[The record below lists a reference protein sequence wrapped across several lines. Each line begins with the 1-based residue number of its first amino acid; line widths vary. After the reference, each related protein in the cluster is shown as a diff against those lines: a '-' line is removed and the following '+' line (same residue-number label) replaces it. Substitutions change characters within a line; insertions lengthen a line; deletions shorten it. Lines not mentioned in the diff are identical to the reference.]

1 MTAASPV
8 RFSPSSPIKPIVTFR
23 SIASSSNS
31 TRAPSSRR
39 HKPPPAVV
47 RKLPSPIAV
56 RDKKALAVEL
66 DEWEKWELVSR
77 QQAFARARARSSALD
92 RQLQSPA
99 RQQRDPTA
107 DIDDELRAINALL
120 ERVEL
125 DRSRET
131 EQAQKQFQDRNEA
144 LWRTIDQAIK
154 AAESAQAQAAA
165 QQRAAAEQKQR
176 EEQAEAKRRQ
186 EAQAAAKAKAD
197 AEARDKAEAE
207 KRSREEAEARKKAEA
222 EAAKK
227 AQADAQAAK
236 ASQDASS
243 SLMSGLATKETEWR
257 EWRDRML
264 KVKNDVI
271 AVVKADPV
279 IKKEVR
285 QNIRTIGV
293 KVGQVVNTRE
303 SIIKITEELHEQ
315 LSRYAPFI
323 PSASQ
328 PVVKSSQPSKQY
340 LYTLSH
346 LSKCLIRQTENEV
359 SANAQAAFP
368 LAKVVV
374 GLLLRGHR
382 MLGGVLMARL
392 VKKCCWVIPYYPA
405 KEASQTDVEYR
416 KSVGQ
421 KEGSGESDVQYASRM
436 SAILTLYLAIC
447 TVDLSLLLPHP
458 LPNLEALIPP
468 NFRIT
473 AVWSWLAAIVR
484 KPLAGLDPTPQ
495 FIYTALET
503 VGDDLVRT
511 YGLAQMAKFATAIR
525 TQGLGLANTTDPVVA
540 GAGSLGPNNS
550 PARQRLALALQQLE
564 GGTLASSPAKV
575 WET

>member
-1 MTAASPV
+1 MRTRSPA
-8 RFSPSSPIKPIVTFR
+8 RFVPSSPTHPIR
-23 SIASSSNS
+23 PSRPSRGESSSRTP
-31 TRAPSSRR
+31 TRRKPSV
-39 HKPPPAVV
+39 VV
-47 RKLPSPIAV
+47 RKLPSPLAA
-56 RDKKALAVEL
+56 RDKHALAVEL
-66 DEWEKWELVSR
+66 DDWERWELVSR
-77 QQAFARARARSSALD
+77 QQAFARARARSRALE
-92 RQLQSPA
+92 QELQNPLSP
-99 RQQRDPTA
+99 RRDPGT
-107 DIDDELRAINALL
+107 DVDDELRAINALL

-125 DRSRET
+125 DRSREAQ
-131 EQAQKQFQDRNEA
+131 QAQQDFQARNRA
-144 LWRTIDQAIK
+144 LWQSIDQAIK
-154 AAESAQAQAAA
+154 AAETAQAQAAA

-186 EAQAAAKAKAD
+186 EAQAAARAKAEE
-197 AEARDKAEAE
+197 EARTKAEAE
-207 KRSREEAEARKKAEA
+207 QRAKAAAEARAKAEQEASRKAEA
-222 EAAKK
+222 EALAV
-227 AQADAQAAK
+227 K

-243 SLMSGLATKETEWR
+243 SLMSGLSAKEMEWR
-257 EWRDRML
+257 EWRDRMT
-264 KVKNDVI
+264 KVKTDVI
-271 AVVKADPV
+271 AVVKANPAM
-279 IKKEVR
+279 KKEVR

-315 LSRYAPFI
+315 LSRYAPFL
-323 PSASQ
+323 PSAAQ

-340 LYTLSH
+340 LYTLNH

-405 KEASQTDVEYR
+405 KSADQTDAEYR
-416 KSVGQ
+416 KTVGQ

-447 TVDLSLLLPHP
+447 TVDLALLLPQP

-468 NFRIT
+468 TFRIT

-484 KPLAGLDPTPQ
+484 KPLAGLEPTPQ
-495 FIYTALET
+495 FIFVALET
-503 VGDDLVRT
+503 VGDNLVQT
-511 YGLAQMAKFATAIR
+511 YGLAQMSKFARAIR
-525 TQGLGLANTTDPVVA
+525 TQGLGLASPTSPVTDA
-540 GAGSLGPNNS
+540 GTLGPTNS

-564 GGTLASSPAKV
+564 SGTLASNPAKT